1 MSKSS
6 SQVQKFRP
14 VLTASQIAQILNLA
28 KSEKPLTSASLSL
41 ISTLAPFMAKIE
53 NAGITAA
60 YTLAEP
66 KPDLLSS
73 LGAVSSAASSNN
85 QSNLQTKEEIWEE
98 AYHKY
103 TSNPVSCS
111 LQEIRDAKEH
121 AYLNDLMTKEEE
133 EAFESGEY

>member
-1 MSKSS
+1 MSKSLK

-66 KPDLLSS
+66 KPDLLFS
-73 LGAVSSAASSNN
+73 LGAVSSASSNN
-85 QSNLQTKEEIWEE
+85 QSNLQTKEETWEE

-103 TSNPVSCS
+103 TSNPASCS

-133 EAFESGEY
+133 EAFENGEY